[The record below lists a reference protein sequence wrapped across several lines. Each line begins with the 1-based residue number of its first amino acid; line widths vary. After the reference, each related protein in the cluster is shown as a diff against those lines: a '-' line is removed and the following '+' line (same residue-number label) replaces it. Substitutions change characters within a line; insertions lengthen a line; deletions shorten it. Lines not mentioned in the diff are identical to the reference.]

1 MSFFEEEITIA
12 LKNLRNKL
20 VEDKNEWSK
29 RLGFE
34 TKYDESEYSI
44 LAGIKYTKVVARQ
57 GGVWGFIMNVDDNK
71 FKKGDILKARNWES
85 PARNF
90 ARGNIFNIEKLPRN
104 IWVGA

>member
-1 MSFFEEEITIA
+1 MSFFENEMTIA
-12 LKNLRNKL
+12 LKNLRDKL

-44 LAGIKYTKVVARQ
+44 LAGIKYTKVIAKK
-57 GGVWGFIMNVDDNK
+57 GGVWGFIMNNDDNK
-71 FKKGDILKARNWES
+71 FKKGDILKARSWES

-90 ARGNIFNIEKLPRN
+90 ARGNIFDLEQLQKN
-104 IWVGA
+104 IWTGA